1 MSSVSKEYGTE
12 YYTATTYSYR
22 VPHRTVNDKLAYLIC
37 QKTGKWS
44 STGVIPSREFQS
56 LITELIEEAYD
67 TSQSLESCNPLLMH
81 TLLSQSLKPQS

>member
-12 YYTATTYSYR
+12 YYTATTYSYT
-22 VPHRTVNDKLAYLIC
+22 VPNRTVNDKLAYLIC

-56 LITELIEEAYD
+56 LITELIGEAYD
-67 TSQSLESCNPLLMH
+67 NSQSPLGI
-81 TLLSQSLKPQS
+81 